1 MIKECL
7 KCLKNAAVIHS
18 ATMTKARYFTASCL
32 LEFQLSSNKAFVL
45 CINNMAHFLP
55 HRIAI
60 VVETTISPAC
70 MTDDISFTAAN

>member
-45 CINNMAHFLP
+45 CINNVEHFLP
-55 HRIAI
+55 HHIAI
-60 VVETTISPAC
+60 VADYNKPC
-70 MTDDISFTAAN
+70 MYD